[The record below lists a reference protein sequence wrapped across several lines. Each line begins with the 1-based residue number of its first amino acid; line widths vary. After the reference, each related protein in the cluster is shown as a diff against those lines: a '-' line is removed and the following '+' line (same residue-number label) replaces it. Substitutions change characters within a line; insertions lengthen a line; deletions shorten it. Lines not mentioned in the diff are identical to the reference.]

1 MLTKKQICDTIIEDA
16 DKVTFRIDGTK
27 IGTYTYAE
35 LYGKRI
41 SIEYQAETQEDAEV
55 LDLYGSLFDAPAY
68 LVSMI
73 PVLKVDGEEVARGK
87 AVLLGN
93 EQVFSMELY
102 SCGFTTHVNN
112 AITAGSMYHV
122 TLDGQSITG
131 KELQSTYDEAVAMSE
146 TATLENVYSEEYLGN
161 LLDVVGKLYFAQ
173 LDIMNNIAGEMCDVV
188 QTRNLSEGMTGYQV
202 QTSSLYGSPV
212 AVREGSFFID
222 IDYDSH
228 GAASING
235 KKEDEIHFMK
245 TSGMLSSLCESLVW
259 EELTGAESVST
270 MTVLQTASSQGNQ
283 LLVINEN
290 NFEEMSGRVQA
301 SSAALADVEKA
312 VRSGKEVTIPEKE
325 VTMGEWVGTGYILMD
340 PATGVGVYRISGG
353 LTEGSEENHNG
364 GTVTGIVTVEAVL
377 GTMLLLADMVQLVFA
392 LASLVCVTSTL
403 GFFVALIV
411 DLTLLVCAVFQFGR
425 MADLYI
431 RYING
436 DLEAGE
442 QIVTETMLNASL
454 NLIAIRVSRILSK
467 YSDAIRGKWKDS
479 KLYKKIK
486 ELFGDVADDMVPG
499 EGDGGNSGTTGEAG
513 SGSGSESG
521 NVGGGSSGDGG
532 ASGET
537 GNDSGG
543 LGIEGGSKTTYK
555 ILNTSSAEDVNKI
568 LKDTMGYEPPYK
580 PGTSVTEIQL
590 TENATYVRVYDK
602 VNSRM
607 QGGWVMKAE
616 DIAGLTPQEIQNK
629 FALPNTPK
637 YICDVNLEA
646 GTRLRTGE
654 VNPLFG
660 FDGGGQQY
668 DLIINGKNVGTF
680 TNERIIGQ

>member
-73 PVLKVDGEEVARGK
+73 PIIKLDGEEVARGK
-87 AVLLGN
+87 AVILGS

-301 SSAALADVEKA
+301 SSAALSDVEKA

-411 DLTLLVCAVFQFGR
+411 DLTLLVCAVLQFGR

-431 RYING
+431 RYMNG

-537 GNDSGG
+537 GSDSGG
-543 LGIEGGSKTTYK
+543 LGIESGIDTSWYKPDGSINYPPNNGAVPGTEVNMTLKPGDTLGRYGNIGEKSNFVTQTGADASKLALPPNTNPAIYQEFEVIKEIPGTIQAEIAPWGGS
-555 ILNTSSAEDVNKI
+555 V
-568 LKDTMGYEPPYK
+568 
-580 PGTSVTEIQL
+580 
-590 TENATYVRVYDK
+590 
-602 VNSRM
+602 
-607 QGGWVMKAE
+607 
-616 DIAGLTPQEIQNK
+616 
-629 FALPNTPK
+629 
-637 YICDVNLEA
+637 
-646 GTRLRTGE
+646 
-654 VNPLFG
+654 
-660 FDGGGQQY
+660 GGGLQY
-668 DLIINGKNVGTF
+668 ELPKPILQLIKEGYIVPK
-680 TNERIIGQ
+680 

>member
-16 DKVTFRIDGTK
+16 DRVTFRIDGTK

-73 PVLKVDGEEVARGK
+73 PIIKLDGEEVARGK
-87 AVLLGN
+87 AVILGS

-235 KKEDEIHFMK
+235 RKEDEIHFMK

-259 EELTGAESVST
+259 EELTGVESVST

-537 GNDSGG
+537 GSDSGG
-543 LGIEGGSKTTYK
+543 LEIEGGSKTTYK

-668 DLIINGKNVGTF
+668 DLIINGKNVGTY